1 MLRETPSHMC
11 QEPNKAYEHKH
22 DERVLQSQ
30 ELAISE
36 SLTVKMV
43 SKSETEAVK
52 AWPKKGHNQMAVK
65 KKSRC
70 FNENNGKNPKQIKSH
85 RKRLL

>member
-1 MLRETPSHMC
+1 MLTETPSHMC

-65 KKSRC
+65 KNQGVSMKIMAKIL
-70 FNENNGKNPKQIKSH
+70 NK
-85 RKRLL
+85 

>member
-1 MLRETPSHMC
+1 MLRETPSHMY

-22 DERVLQSQ
+22 DEQVLQSQ
-30 ELAISE
+30 ELAILE

-52 AWPKKGHNQMAVK
+52 PWPKRGHSEMAGK
-65 KKSRC
+65 K
-70 FNENNGKNPKQIKSH
+70 IKVFQ
-85 RKRLL
+85 

>member
-52 AWPKKGHNQMAVK
+52 AWPKKGHNEMAVK
-65 KKSRC
+65 K
-70 FNENNGKNPKQIKSH
+70 IKVFQW
-85 RKRLL
+85 K

>member
-52 AWPKKGHNQMAVK
+52 AWPKKGSQPNGCKKNQGVSMKIMAK
-65 KKSRC
+65 ILNK
-70 FNENNGKNPKQIKSH
+70 
-85 RKRLL
+85 

>member
-1 MLRETPSHMC
+1 MLRETISHMC

-22 DERVLQSQ
+22 DDQVLQSQ
-30 ELAISE
+30 ELVILE

-52 AWPKKGHNQMAVK
+52 AWPKRGHN
-65 KKSRC
+65 
-70 FNENNGKNPKQIKSH
+70 
-85 RKRLL
+85 

>member
-1 MLRETPSHMC
+1 MLTETPSHMC

-36 SLTVKMV
+36 SLFGFKEWNRGRQ
-43 SKSETEAVK
+43 SLA
-52 AWPKKGHNQMAVK
+52 KKGSQPNGCKKNQGVSMKIMAK
-65 KKSRC
+65 ILNK
-70 FNENNGKNPKQIKSH
+70 
-85 RKRLL
+85 

>member
-1 MLRETPSHMC
+1 MLRETPSHMY

-30 ELAISE
+30 

-52 AWPKKGHNQMAVK
+52 AWPKRGHNEMAGK
-65 KKSRC
+65 KNQGVSMKIMPRIL
-70 FNENNGKNPKQIKSH
+70 NK
-85 RKRLL
+85 